1 MIAAENIDY
10 KIGNNIIL
18 DAVSAQIENGKI
30 TAIIGPNG
38 AGKSTL
44 LKCLTGAYR
53 PNAGVIRLD
62 DKPLTHYSLDI
73 LSRKRAVLSQ
83 SNPINFPF
91 TTLEIVMM
99 GRNPYVKNN
108 AIANDMEVALAALE
122 SVDAFHLKERIFPT
136 LSGGE
141 QQRVQLARVLAQLW
155 EQENAYLFLDEP
167 TSALDLK
174 HQHQFLSLVSHLA
187 QKRQFAVCIILHDLS
202 LAMRYTD
209 HVVLLKNGKL
219 FADGMPLE
227 VIHAKNI
234 ENVFEVPADFVFEN
248 YTEKPKQKQYV

>member
-1 MIAAENIDY
+1 MITADNIGY
-10 KIGNNIIL
+10 KIRNNIIL
-18 DAVSAQIENGKI
+18 ENVSAQIENGKI

-38 AGKSTL
+38 AGKTTL
-44 LKCLTGAYR
+44 LKCLTGAYH
-53 PNAGVIRLD
+53 PNAGVIKLD

-108 AIANDMEVALAALE
+108 TAANDMEVALAALE
-122 SVDAFHLKERIFPT
+122 SVDALHLKERIFPT

-155 EQENAYLFLDEP
+155 EQETAYLFLDEP

-174 HQHQFLSLVSHLA
+174 HQHQFLSLVCQLA
-187 QKRQFAVCIILHDLS
+187 QEKQFAVSIIMHDLA

-209 HVVLLKNGKL
+209 HVLLLKNGKL
-219 FADGMPLE
+219 FAAGLPLE

-234 ENVFEVPADFVFEN
+234 ENVFEVPADFVFAN
-248 YTEKPKQKQYV
+248 RNEKPTQKQYL